1 VTQRPFLPGILLDG
15 HECSGK
21 TSIARLITDGLRARH
36 REVTQSHGTLTRGGL
51 VDAMLREAVA
61 VFEGAADRPFHDLRL
76 WRRFNSMRS
85 AQLVVDAELA
95 AAQGPPEP
103 GAVRVQDRYW
113 LTQHSFNTF
122 LTPGEGYLAPEWIR
136 TRAPRF
142 AVQIY
147 LTCAPAAR
155 RERMA
160 ARKGPAKHAVNAFLH
175 RHLDEIVRLDELTTR
190 QVTGDPEWT
199 VLRSDGCTAAELA
212 ERVLE
217 LFDEAGRT
225 SSITNTSSRILTHST
240 TGKATAS

>member
-1 VTQRPFLPGILLDG
+1 MTRRPFIPGILLDG

-21 TSIARLITDGLRARH
+21 TSLARLITAGLHARG
-36 REVTQSHGTLTRGGL
+36 REVTQSHGTLTKGGL

-61 VFEGAADRPFHDLRL
+61 VFDDAADRPFHDLEL

-95 AAQGPPEP
+95 AQQGPSAPNE
-103 GAVRVQDRYW
+103 VRVQDRYW

-136 TRAPRF
+136 ARAPRF

-160 ARKGPAKHAVNAFLH
+160 ARTGPAKHAVNAFLH

-190 QVTGDPEWT
+190 QVVDDPEWT
-199 VLRSDGCTAAELA
+199 VLRSDRCTAPELA
-212 ERVLE
+212 EQVLE
-217 LFDEAGRT
+217 LFDAADRT
-225 SSITNTSSRILTHST
+225 LTPST
-240 TGKATAS
+240 TGKVTAS